1 MAYKNYSKIL
11 NDSIKSPQNITID
24 LTSRFAAA
32 FGLNAASKVA
42 SKVFGEKMAGKIKGF
57 EYYPLTN
64 TNVEYVK
71 LITPQK
77 DSLEFSAVLDS
88 ARGSVFAPPLM
99 MTFSQ
104 EKSSIET
111 EVNDDDPIVIERWG
125 TKPWDIEMKGLLI
138 DLDNRIYPTEE
149 IKKLKKVWSYNG
161 VIAVEGMQFQEKG
174 IDSIYFK
181 SIDFSPIEGFQDT
194 IQVSIK
200 ASSIKDVNFTLKDPN
215 VFVGPAKEDPSSIDE
230 NNEYEE

>member
-24 LTSRFAAA
+24 LASRFAAA
-32 FGLNAASKVA
+32 FGLNAASKVV

-57 EYYPLTN
+57 EYYPSTN

-88 ARGSVFAPPLM
+88 ARGNVFAPPLM

-104 EKSSIET
+104 EKSLIET

-125 TKPWDIEMKGLLI
+125 TKPWNIEMKGLLI

-161 VIAVEGMQFQEKG
+161 VIAVEGIQFQEKG

-194 IQVSIK
+194 MQVSIS
-200 ASSIKDVNFTLKDPN
+200 ASSIKSVNFILGKGKIITDELNQEPDP
-215 VFVGPAKEDPSSIDE
+215 VDKSE
-230 NNEYEE
+230 EYGY

>member
-24 LTSRFAAA
+24 LASRFAAA
-32 FGLNAASKVA
+32 FGLNAASKVV

-57 EYYPLTN
+57 EYYPSTN

-88 ARGSVFAPPLM
+88 ARGNVFAPPLM

-104 EKSSIET
+104 EKSLIET

-125 TKPWDIEMKGLLI
+125 TKPWNIEMKGLLI

-161 VIAVEGMQFQEKG
+161 VIAVEGIQFQEKG

-194 IQVSIK
+194 MQVSIR
-200 ASSIKDVNFTLKDPN
+200 ASSIKSVNFILGKGKIITDELNQEPDP
-215 VFVGPAKEDPSSIDE
+215 VDKSE
-230 NNEYEE
+230 EYGY

>member
-42 SKVFGEKMAGKIKGF
+42 SKVFGEKIAGKIKGF
-57 EYYPLTN
+57 EYYPSTN
-64 TNVEYVK
+64 TNIEYVK
-71 LITPQK
+71 LITPEK
-77 DSLEFSAVLDS
+77 ESLEFSAVLDN

-104 EKSSIET
+104 EKSLIET

-125 TKPWDIEMKGLLI
+125 TKPWNIEMKGLLI
-138 DLDNRIYPTEE
+138 DLDNRIYPTKE

-194 IQVSIK
+194 MQVSIR
-200 ASSIKDVNFTLKDPN
+200 ASSIKDVNFTLRKAELTTDSVDSQN
-215 VFVGPAKEDPSSIDE
+215 DINK
-230 NNEYEE
+230 N